1 MNCSLRLAPTMIN
14 HLTSNIGKEMNN
26 IALHLYMVN
35 TVIINNT
42 VYEIDHNCN
51 VHA

>member
-1 MNCSLRLAPTMIN
+1 
-14 HLTSNIGKEMNN
+14 MNN

-42 VYEIDHNCN
+42 VYEIDHECN
-51 VHA
+51 VHAQLYTATANECYNWYIVNVLMK

>member
-1 MNCSLRLAPTMIN
+1 MKMCY
-14 HLTSNIGKEMNN
+14 NIGKEMNN

-51 VHA
+51 VQMNVVIGT